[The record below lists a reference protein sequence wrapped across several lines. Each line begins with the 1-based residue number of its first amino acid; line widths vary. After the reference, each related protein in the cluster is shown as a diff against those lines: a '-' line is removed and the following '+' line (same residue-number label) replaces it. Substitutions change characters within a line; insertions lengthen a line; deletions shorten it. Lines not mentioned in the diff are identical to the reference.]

1 VDEMTKNISKRNII
15 SVIDDIEN
23 DASTLVLL
31 FKAMVSRVLCYMKIK
46 IYVKLK
52 E

>member
-1 VDEMTKNISKRNII
+1 MVDEITKKINKRKII

-31 FKAMVSRVLCYMKIK
+31 FNAILAEFVVIN
-46 IYVKLK
+46 
-52 E
+52 EF